1 MKSFVNIYFF
11 RSKEMFEV
19 YKNVYRLRQQL
30 LALKEGFEIKKSTSM
45 DMHCEGSSTEHSDFP
60 PPEEDKSAHLQQQG
74 SGIGKQMINQAKV
87 AT

>member
-1 MKSFVNIYFF
+1 
-11 RSKEMFEV
+11 MFEV

-74 SGIGKQMINQAKV
+74 SGTGKQMINQAKV